1 MESRVLERAYQLLL
15 DAGYPRQGVDWLRQH
30 RLAIIVL
37 LTLGAWGLFI
47 GAGWLI
53 WLVLT

>member
-1 MESRVLERAYQLLL
+1 MLERAYQLLL

-53 WLVLT
+53 WLMLT